1 MSIAPGLPRDVRY
14 GLRLLARTP
23 VVTTVAVVS
32 LALGIGAA
40 TSVFT
45 LINALM
51 FRSLPVRDPGQLVE
65 LLSQYPREPR
75 MNGFW
80 WKFYE
85 HYRDHNHVF
94 SDLIGFS
101 PARFRLGTGDPD
113 GEVVE
118 GDYVVG
124 HFFSALGVRPVLGRL
139 IEPADDRLDAAD
151 PAVAVVSWSYWESR
165 WQRAPSIIGSRIVVD
180 GVTATVIGVA
190 PPEFSGLQPGRHVRL
205 WVPSAMEPL
214 VRQPSQR
221 ADGQLLLGLVA
232 RLAPGVTIDQ
242 ARAELRLLD
251 RDRRETLATRSRDPQ
266 WRQAEIHL
274 QPAGAGLSTL
284 RNVLVRPLL
293 ALMAIAS
300 ILLLIVCAN
309 VASLLLAR
317 ASARRREIA
326 VRVALGAG
334 RRRLLQQLLTESLLL
349 SAAGGALGLLL
360 AWAGAHALARAW
372 PLDPRIARRV
382 EGIPVYLDLHVLLFC
397 GVIVLVTTVVFG
409 LAPGWTAFG
418 RDLIPR
424 LRPGGVTGETRSRRF
439 VGNALVASQ
448 IAVSVVLLTAAGLF
462 LSEVLALRTRD
473 LGFDRQSVLL
483 ATLDPARSR
492 YKPDELAQLYEA
504 LLGRLQTIPAVKA
517 ATLCGVSPIEGGAA
531 LRFVTVDGFEEP
543 HEARRY
549 TSLNWVAP
557 RYFEVVRTPI
567 VAGRDF
573 SWDDRRGRRVA
584 IVNQAFARYYFGD
597 APATGHE
604 FRFEDRPEKYEIV
617 GVAGDAKY
625 STLREP
631 PPRTVYLHAFQ
642 EPGGRFSQFALR
654 TDGPPTAIAG
664 EVRRAVADVITGVPI
679 RKLTTLSDQVDASL
693 SMEILMVRLSGLLG
707 IVGAFLTGLGIYGLM
722 AFTVIR
728 RTGEIAVRM
737 ALGATRRDAER
748 MVVKDAVRLGA
759 AGVLIGTPLAFWS
772 RAIAASVIPQETG
785 SAVPLGLSMAAMIGV
800 AVVAAY
806 LPARRAARVEP
817 MQALRHE

>member
-1 MSIAPGLPRDVRY
+1 MPIRLRLPRDVRY

-23 VVTTVAVVS
+23 VVTIVAVLS

-51 FRSLPVRDPGQLVE
+51 FRTLPVRDPGRLVE
-65 LLSQYPREPR
+65 LLSRYPDEPR
-75 MNGFW
+75 MNGFG

-94 SDLIGFS
+94 ADVIGSS
-101 PARFRLGTGDPD
+101 PSRFRVSATDPD
-113 GEVVE
+113 GEAVE
-118 GDYVVG
+118 GEYVEG
-124 HFFSALGVRPVLGRL
+124 HFFSALGIRPAFGRL
-139 IEPADDRLDAAD
+139 IEPADDRLDAPD

-165 WQRAPSIIGSRIVVD
+165 WQRAPSVIGSRIVVE
-180 GVTATVIGVA
+180 GVTATVVGVT
-190 PPEFSGLQPGRHVRL
+190 PREFSGLQPGRQVRL
-205 WVPSAMEPL
+205 WVPAAMEPL
-214 VRQPSQR
+214 VRQSSQR
-221 ADGQLLLGLVA
+221 ADRSLPLQLVA

-251 RDRRETLATRSRDPQ
+251 RERREYLAATSHDPQ
-266 WRQAEIHL
+266 WRQAEIDL
-274 QPAGAGLSTL
+274 EPAGAGLSVL
-284 RNVLVRPLL
+284 RNVLARPLT

-317 ASARRREIA
+317 AGARRREMA

-349 SAAGGALGLLL
+349 SAAGGALGVLL
-360 AWAGAHALARAW
+360 AWAGARALARAW
-372 PLDPRIARRV
+372 PLDARIARWV
-382 EGIPVYLDLHVLLFC
+382 EIPVYLDLHVLLFS
-397 GVIVLVTTVVFG
+397 GVAVLVTTVVFG
-409 LAPGWTAFG
+409 LAPAWTAFS

-424 LRPGGVTGETRSRRF
+424 LRPGGVTGDTRSRRLA
-439 VGNALVASQ
+439 GEALVASQ

-462 LSEVLALRTRD
+462 VSEVVTLRDRD

-483 ATLDPARSR
+483 ATLDPARSS
-492 YKPDELAQLYEA
+492 YKPDELAGLYEV

-517 ATLCGVSPIEGGAA
+517 ATLGAVSPIEGGEA
-531 LRFVTVDGFEEP
+531 LRFVTVDGFQEP
-543 HEARRY
+543 QAARRY
-549 TSLNWVAP
+549 AALNWVAP
-557 RYFEVVRTPI
+557 RYFEVVRTPM

-573 SWDDRRGRRVA
+573 AWEDRGGRRVA
-584 IVNQAFARYYFGD
+584 IVNQAFVRYYFGD
-597 APATGHE
+597 DPATGRE
-604 FRFEDRPEKYEIV
+604 VRFEGRPETYQIV

-642 EPGGRFSQFALR
+642 EMRGRFSQFALR
-654 TDGPPTAIAG
+654 TNGPPTAIAG
-664 EVRRAVADVITGVPI
+664 DVRRIVTEVMKGVPI
-679 RKLTTLSDQVDASL
+679 RKMTTLSGQVDASL

-707 IVGAFLTGLGIYGLM
+707 IAGAILTGLGIYGLM

-737 ALGATRRDAER
+737 ALGATRRDAVR
-748 MVVKDAVRLGA
+748 MVVKDALRLGA

-772 RAIAASVIPQETG
+772 RTIAASVLPQDTG

-806 LPARRAARVEP
+806 VPARRAARVEP
-817 MQALRHE
+817 MQALRQE